1 MSVISYT
8 FPAAAICFVALLF
21 LGLRSPVLLP
31 PPPTVQ
37 RRGVLP
43 ILVITAVYAV
53 VAFFGLGN
61 ATAPQSF
68 CALQRSA
75 YVTLTLPETETIGAL
90 FYYTGLGTGDY
101 TVSLSTDG
109 VHYTNA
115 GTMSQQ
121 YADLFKWKYA
131 EFDEDADCTARY
143 IRITAGGSTEL
154 GEVAVYR
161 ADGTKINVSASD
173 SALLDEQS
181 LVPDAPDYLNS
192 TYFDEIYHA
201 RTAYEHLRNVKPYE
215 VSHPPLGKLILSL
228 GIALFGMT
236 PLGWRFMGTLFGVL
250 MLPVLWDLLRRMF
263 RDDRIAV
270 CGTLLFAFDFMHF
283 TQTRIATIDT
293 YAVCFILLMYLF
305 LYRYFTE
312 RKLLYLGLSGLFF
325 GIGAACKWTC
335 LYAGAGLG
343 VLWLLHWVFR
353 GVKDV
358 RSGAGKAYARALL
371 GNIGFCLVFFVA
383 LPCCIYYVSYTPYAT
398 AAGMH
403 GAGMYFTHDYFNIVW
418 ENQKFMFTYHAG
430 LEATHPYSAPWWQWI
445 LDIRPI
451 LYYLDYGEGT
461 VSSIAAFV
469 NPLLCWAGLLSMF
482 VLGYH
487 TIRQR
492 DRKALFILIGYLAQM
507 LPWVFISRITFEY
520 HYFPA
525 TVFLVLGLCYVFD
538 LLRQRGKLG
547 SVYCF
552 TAVCLSLFAVY
563 YPVLSGLEISQNYA
577 WYFLKWF
584 PSWPF

>member
-8 FPAAAICFVALLF
+8 FPVAAVCFVVLLF
-21 LGLRSPVLLP
+21 LGLRHEPLLP

-37 RRGVLP
+37 RHSALP
-43 ILVITAVYAV
+43 ILVIIAVYAV
-53 VAFFGLGN
+53 AAFCNLGDVR
-61 ATAPQSF
+61 APQSF
-68 CALQRSA
+68 CALERGES
-75 YVTLTLPETETIGAL
+75 VTLTLPETEIIGSIV
-90 FYYTGLGTGDY
+90 YYTGLGTGDY

-109 VHYTNA
+109 GHYTKS
-115 GTMSQQ
+115 GTMPQQ

-131 EFDEDADCTARY
+131 EFDADADCTARY
-143 IRITAGGSTEL
+143 IRITAGSSTEL

-161 ADGTKINVSASD
+161 ADGTKIPVSTDAD
-173 SALLDEQS
+173 ALLDEQS
-181 LVPDAPDYLNS
+181 LVPDSPDSLNS

-250 MLPVLWDLLRRMF
+250 MLPVLWELLCRMF
-263 RDDRIAV
+263 HDDRIAV

-293 YAVCFILLMYLF
+293 YAVFFILLMYLF

-312 RKLLYLGLSGLFF
+312 GKLWYLGLSGLFF
-325 GIGAACKWTC
+325 GVGAACKWTC

-353 GVKDV
+353 GVEEL
-358 RSGAGKAYARALL
+358 RAGEGKAFARALL
-371 GNIGFCLVFFVA
+371 LNIGFCLVFFVA

-398 AAGMH
+398 AEGLR
-403 GAGMYFTHDYFNIVW
+403 GAGMYFTRDYFDIVW

-430 LEATHPYSAPWWQWI
+430 LEATHPYSAPWWQWL

-482 VLGYH
+482 VLGYR
-487 TIRQR
+487 TVKYR
-492 DRKALFILIGYLAQM
+492 DRKALFIVIGYLAQL

-538 LLRQRGKLG
+538 LLRQRGNLR

-552 TAVCLSLFAVY
+552 TALCLALFVVY
-563 YPVLSGLEISQNYA
+563 YPALSGLETSRNYS